1 MINFE
6 KIHHFSRFYDIYN
19 RYLRF
24 CHNYLYYKK
33 VHIVGKE
40 NIPPRGVPT
49 FVISNHQNGLM
60 DALAILYLFDD
71 YRQPVYIARGD
82 IFKRDFIAKIL
93 RFLKIMPTFR
103 SRDGGRRDIQQN
115 NITFQIAANVLQ
127 AGGTLAIF
135 PEAGH
140 QAGHF
145 LSTFKKGFPRIAF
158 KAEELSNFELNLQI
172 LPLNIHY
179 SDYFNFRSEL
189 LVTVGKAFT
198 LKEYLTLYQQEQNQ
212 AYLELNTKAREKI
225 KLLALD
231 IENEKYR
238 QEYEQLRQLYH
249 TPLRILKKKDENYL
263 YKQLQEDIF
272 IVSKLNQLQEKNQQ
286 LFEKLMMKTKIYRKG
301 VEKLHFRDWL
311 INNENITFS
320 YLVKKGLLLL
330 LFFPLFLFGF
340 LHNIIPF
347 SLPNLLKRKIE
358 DPMLHSSLH
367 FAVSVLVSFP
377 IFYLLFFIIF
387 LLCTNS
393 FILSIVYLLAL
404 FGTLFFFYFY
414 KKKYLKWKG
423 AFRYYFLNKKGKN
436 ELLKI
441 QQLKKDILLLKKTI
455 NI

>member
-6 KIHHFSRFYDIYN
+6 KIHHFSRPYDIYN

-33 VHIVGKE
+33 VHVVGRE
-40 NIPPRGVPT
+40 NIPARGIPT

-82 IFKRDFIAKIL
+82 IFKKDFVARIL

-115 NITFQIAANVLQ
+115 NVTFQIAANVLNS
-127 AGGTLAIF
+127 GGTLAIF

-179 SDYFNFRSEL
+179 SNYFNFRSEL
-189 LVTVGKAFT
+189 LVTVGKPFT
-198 LKEYLTLYQQEQNQ
+198 IDEYFELYKKEQNQ
-212 AYLELNTKAREKI
+212 AYLELNNKARAIVKS
-225 KLLALD
+225 LMLD
-231 IENEKYR
+231 IENKTYR
-238 QEYEQLRQLYH
+238 LEFEQLLQLYH
-249 TPLRILKKKDENYL
+249 TPLKTLKKKEENYL
-263 YKQLQEDIF
+263 YTQLQEDIH
-272 IVSKLNQLQEKNQQ
+272 IVSQLSQLEEENHQ
-286 LFEKLMMKTKIYRKG
+286 LFKKLMNKTRIYRKG
-301 VEKLHFRDWL
+301 VEKLQFRDWL
-311 INNENITFS
+311 INNEEIDIF
-320 YLVKKGLLLL
+320 YLVKKGLFLLF
-330 LFFPLFLFGF
+330 FFPLFLFGF

-347 SLPNLLKRKIE
+347 SLPNLLKRKIK

-367 FAVSVLVSFP
+367 FAVSVLISFP
-377 IFYLLFFIIF
+377 VFYLLIFIIS
-387 LLCTNS
+387 LCCTNS
-393 FILSIVYLLAL
+393 LIFSV
-404 FGTLFFFYFY
+404 
-414 KKKYLKWKG
+414 
-423 AFRYYFLNKKGKN
+423 
-436 ELLKI
+436 
-441 QQLKKDILLLKKTI
+441 
-455 NI
+455 

>member
-6 KIHHFSRFYDIYN
+6 KIHHFSRPYDIYN

-33 VHIVGKE
+33 VHVVGRE
-40 NIPPRGVPT
+40 NIPARGIPT

-82 IFKRDFIAKIL
+82 IFKKDFVARIL

-115 NITFQIAANVLQ
+115 NVTFQIAANVLNS
-127 AGGTLAIF
+127 GGTLAIF

-179 SDYFNFRSEL
+179 SNYFNFRSEL
-189 LVTVGKAFT
+189 LVTVGKPFT
-198 LKEYLTLYQQEQNQ
+198 IDEYFELYKKEQNQ
-212 AYLELNTKAREKI
+212 AYLELNNKARAIVKS
-225 KLLALD
+225 LMLD
-231 IENEKYR
+231 IENKTYR
-238 QEYEQLRQLYH
+238 LEFEQLLQLYH
-249 TPLRILKKKDENYL
+249 TPLKTLKKKEENYL
-263 YKQLQEDIF
+263 YTQLQEDIH
-272 IVSKLNQLQEKNQQ
+272 IVSQLSQLEEENHQ
-286 LFEKLMMKTKIYRKG
+286 LFKKLMNKTRIYRKG
-301 VEKLHFRDWL
+301 VEKLQFRDWL
-311 INNENITFS
+311 INNEEIDIF
-320 YLVKKGLLLL
+320 YLVKKGLFLLF
-330 LFFPLFLFGF
+330 FFPLFLFGF

-347 SLPNLLKRKIE
+347 SLPNLLKRKIK

-367 FAVSVLVSFP
+367 FAVSVLISFP
-377 IFYLLFFIIF
+377 VFYLLIFIIS
-387 LLCTNS
+387 LCCTNS
-393 FILSIVYLLAL
+393 LIFSVFYFFAV
-404 FGTLFFFYFY
+404 FGTLFFFYYY
-414 KKKYLKWKG
+414 KKCYLKWKG
-423 AFRYYFLNKKGKN
+423 AFRYYFLSRKGVK
-436 ELLKI
+436 EVLKI
-441 QQLKKDILLLKKTI
+441 QQLKKDILSIKKAI
-455 NI
+455 N